1 MFCEKCGAQNPDNA
15 AVCGACGAPLA
26 YAPQAPQAPEAPAS
40 KNPLASLKDNKKV
53 GMIAAIAGGAVAL
66 LVLLIVL
73 ISSLTSW
80 RAVVKGATKAGMKS
94 DYVKLLN
101 YTPKQDIDEILDEKE
116 ISKKEY
122 KEELKDL
129 GLKQEEML
137 DKIDFKFIR
146 CKITGSTKI
155 KKSDLQDLAKAG
167 NYDKVTDGRKVN
179 VKVTYKVDG
188 KTKTDTVTVYVYKIN
203 GKWCSHGANPT
214 DLDGVQEALYKEGGY
229 GW

>member
-80 RAVVKGATKAGMKS
+80 KAVVKGATKASLKP

-101 YTPKQDIDEILDEKE
+101 YRPKQAIKEYLDDKE
-116 ISKKEY
+116 ITMKEY
-122 KEELKDL
+122 KEEKKDATMEA
-129 GLKQEEML
+129 EELL
-137 DKIDFKFIR
+137 DKIDYKFVK
-146 CKITGSTKI
+146 CKVTGSTKL
-155 KKSDLQDLAKAG
+155 KKSELQDYAKAG
-167 NYDKVTDGRKVN
+167 NYDKVSDGRKVN
-179 VKVTYKVDG
+179 VKVTYKLDG

-203 GKWCSHGANPT
+203 GKWCSSGASYY
-214 DLDGVQEALYKEGGY
+214 DLDGVREALYKEGGS